1 MKRCNIEK
9 GLAIPLLCMAAF
21 LADGVGAQ
29 QPKGAPAPA
38 AAPPASSG
46 GGGGG
51 VFRCVDAD
59 GRTEY
64 RNVGDTKGCKRVET
78 DAVNTVPFPRA
89 AGTPSTQP
97 RGNTRV
103 DAGAQRGRD
112 NDRRRILEDE
122 LASEEK
128 RLADLRQEFNNGE
141 PERRGDE
148 RNYQRYL
155 DRVER
160 LKADIARSEAN
171 VESLKRELG
180 TARN

>member
-1 MKRCNIEK
+1 MNRVKFEQR
-9 GLAIPLLCMAAF
+9 LAISLLCLAALLPGT
-21 LADGVGAQ
+21 LAAQ
-29 QPKGAPAPA
+29 QAKGGAPAAPA
-38 AAPPASSG
+38 APAPS
-46 GGGGG
+46 GGGG

-59 GRTEY
+59 GRVEY

-78 DAVNTVPFPRA
+78 DSVNTVPFPRA
-89 AGTPSTQP
+89 TGAPATQP

-112 NDRRRILEDE
+112 SDRRRILEDE

-180 TARN
+180 AARN

>member
-1 MKRCNIEK
+1 MKRGNLK
-9 GLAIPLLCMAAF
+9 QGLAISLLCVTVSLSHGAA
-21 LADGVGAQ
+21 AQ
-29 QPKGAPAPA
+29 QSKSAPTPSPPA
-38 AAPPASSG
+38 AAAGAGS
-46 GGGGG
+46 G

-78 DAVNTVPFPRA
+78 DSVNTVPFPRA
-89 AGTPSTQP
+89 ASAPSTQP

-180 TARN
+180 SARN